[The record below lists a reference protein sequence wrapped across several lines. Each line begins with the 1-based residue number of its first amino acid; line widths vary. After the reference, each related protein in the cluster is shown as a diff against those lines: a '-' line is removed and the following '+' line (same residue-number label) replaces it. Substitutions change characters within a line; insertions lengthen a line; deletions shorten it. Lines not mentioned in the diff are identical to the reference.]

1 MSRETGQV
9 TSGPPANPGADSV
22 IPQSSNLGDRS
33 GLMRDQVS
41 ASAGDAWLSPMAGW
55 MARSDSPLEDDTT
68 GGRRHCGPS
77 SPLDDRS
84 RSQGARPGLYPVP
97 RLPLHTG
104 YFPLDTPL
112 PCWRVSRFF
121 CKIVINLT
129 PFEPPGLYST
139 ERVSFGRNH
148 ED

>member
-1 MSRETGQV
+1 ML
-9 TSGPPANPGADSV
+9 A
-22 IPQSSNLGDRS
+22 
-33 GLMRDQVS
+33 QVS

-84 RSQGARPGLYPVP
+84 RSQGARPGVYPVP

-112 PCWRVSRFF
+112 PCRRVSWFF
-121 CKIVINLT
+121 CFFVFFLS
-129 PFEPPGLYST
+129 FFVFFGLFCSV
-139 ERVSFGRNH
+139 RVSFGRNH